1 MRMEKWRD
9 WRGTAKYLRFRKGGY
24 SELEGSLEN
33 DWDSPNSEEIDGA
46 NRICQA
52 W

>member
-1 MRMEKWRD
+1 MMERWRD
-9 WRGTAKYLRFRKGGY
+9 WRRTAKYLGFRKGRC

-33 DWDSPNSEEIDGA
+33 DSDSPNSEEIDGA
-46 NRICQA
+46 KRICQG